1 LQRHLTTDTDRLPA
15 ISGIA
20 ILFQT
25 SFRSWKHMAG
35 LWIDRDDSLALLTL
49 LWVAAA
55 EYRIERSKSYY
66 LPSWSWAILPS
77 PIVFLSDE

>member
-1 LQRHLTTDTDRLPA
+1 
-15 ISGIA
+15 
-20 ILFQT
+20 
-25 SFRSWKHMAG
+25 MAG